1 MLLALGQTGWE
12 AELVA
17 SLVTETPAA
26 DVRRCVDVTALLS
39 HAVSTPTRIVVVDAD
54 FPRIDAVVIAK
65 LMEVSTVVIGVAAD
79 AEGAQRLDRW
89 GVEHIVSISSA
100 DVTQVVERIREL
112 WVATDDATESSGTD
126 TAVTPDVAARRA
138 IGRADVSAGR
148 LIAVWGPPGAPGR
161 TTIALAISQL
171 LAEHGAEVLLVDAD
185 TSAAGIGAA
194 LCLESDGSG
203 IIAANHHAQR
213 GDLDAPGLARLAR
226 SVGDGMRVLT
236 GVTHVSRRI
245 ELRAAPMAR
254 LWQVAVD
261 LVESCVVDIG
271 GCVDDG
277 SLALDGD
284 VGDFGLTSSGH
295 SAAATALAAADD
307 LVVVSSC
314 EPANVARLLSNV
326 SAIRSLAP
334 SARMHVVINRVRT
347 PIVRN
352 EAAAEELREFVAMH
366 IDAAHVLL
374 VAEDRTTMDA
384 ATARG
389 LTPLEQNR
397 KCAFIRDLVPLVREL
412 SSPVVASR

>member
-1 MLLALGQTGWE
+1 MRLAIFDLDNTLLAGDSDHAWGE
-12 AELVA
+12 FLVA
-17 SLVTETPAA
+17 
-26 DVRRCVDVTALLS
+26 
-39 HAVSTPTRIVVVDAD
+39 
-54 FPRIDAVVIAK
+54 
-65 LMEVSTVVIGVAAD
+65 
-79 AEGAQRLDRW
+79 EG
-89 GVEHIVSISSA
+89 
-100 DVTQVVERIREL
+100 
-112 WVATDDATESSGTD
+112 
-126 TAVTPDVAARRA
+126 
-138 IGRADVSAGR
+138 
-148 LIAVWGPPGAPGR
+148 
-161 TTIALAISQL
+161 
-171 LAEHGAEVLLVDAD
+171 LVDPVLHKARNDGFYAD
-185 TSAAGIGAA
+185 YCAGKLDIFAYSEFVFSFLVDKEPSWLAA
-194 LCLESDGSG
+194 LHRRFMENV
-203 IIAANHHAQR
+203 IE
-213 GDLDAPGLARLAR
+213 P
-226 SVGDGMRVLT
+226 MVL
-236 GVTHVSRRI
+236 
-245 ELRAAPMAR
+245 PK
-254 LWQVAVD
+254 AVD

-271 GCVDDG
+271 GCVGDG